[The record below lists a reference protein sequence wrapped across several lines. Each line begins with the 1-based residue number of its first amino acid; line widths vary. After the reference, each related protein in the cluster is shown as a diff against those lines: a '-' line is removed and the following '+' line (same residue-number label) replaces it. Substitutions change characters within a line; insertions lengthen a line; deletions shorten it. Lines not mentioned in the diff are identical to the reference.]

1 MLDVL
6 AAASAECGEAGWLGV
21 LRSPVMSLAPRLTH
35 AQVLEIR
42 ARVAAGETQAAVAR
56 DMGIGRDTVSKW
68 VGHERMPAQSAP
80 TKAEHARL
88 RQEACDLK
96 RADPGMGAVTC
107 AGRLGVHQ
115 TTVTTWWQDAGL
127 MRVDLRQPQPGPDPF
142 IDLLH
147 VAYRDA
153 DVSDEWRRV
162 GLSRWAY
169 VPPRADTAVPRVSEW
184 VA

>member
-1 MLDVL
+1 
-6 AAASAECGEAGWLGV
+6 
-21 LRSPVMSLAPRLTH
+21 MSLARRLTH

-42 ARVAAGETQAAVAR
+42 TRVAAGETQAAVAR
-56 DMGIGRDTVSKW
+56 GMSLDRATVSKW
-68 VGHERMPAQSAP
+68 VGHDRMPALASP
-80 TKAEHARL
+80 TKAELARL

-127 MRVDLRQPQPGPDPF
+127 MRVDLRQPEPGPDPF

-147 VAYRDA
+147 VDYRRQEVEPD
-153 DVSDEWRRV
+153 DWRRV

-169 VPPRADTAVPRVSEW
+169 VPRRAATAVPATSEW